1 MLCHW
6 CCAVCCCC
14 VQIEDSEA
22 EGVLE
27 PGTAPEIATYLII
40 SAAQVGHVADQPA

>member
-1 MLCHW
+1 MCDLCW
-6 CCAVCCCC
+6 LQV
-14 VQIEDSEA
+14 EDWEA

-40 SAAQVGHVADQPA
+40 SAAQVRV